1 MSAPGSNKPAARR
14 RRPDY
19 RTRPLPPIEA
29 VPHKRT
35 VPSMNGR
42 SEFEITISLPRVR
55 WLEGRA

>member
-29 VPHKRT
+29 VPHTLT
-35 VPSMNGR
+35 VIGIKGDFY
-42 SEFEITISLPRVR
+42 ETTISLPRVR
-55 WLEGRA
+55 WLERD